1 MDFDFSDDQEQLR
14 DAVRK
19 YVDKGYTFE
28 RRRTIEK
35 AGGFDRTAYTELAEL
50 GLTGLYVPEDD
61 GGMGAEAEDQ
71 GRAACTAG
79 YCRCHWP
86 LTSRTTAGRSP
97 GRPSDSQRPA
107 SWLSV
112 MVRERTRPASM
123 PACVAHWRM
132 RASSWRLPT
141 M

>member
-1 MDFDFSDDQEQLR
+1 MTAQLSPLARFDNLLLATDGSEISQG
-14 DAVRK
+14 AVRAALHMASRCGSRLT
-19 YVDKGYTFE
+19 VMHMA
-28 RRRTIEK
+28 RTLPDY
-35 AGGFDRTAYTELAEL
+35 AMFN
-50 GLTGLYVPEDD
+50 PE
-61 GGMGAEAEDQ
+61 GVRQAEDQ
-71 GRAACTAG
+71 GRAARAVG

-112 MVRERTRPASM
+112 MARERTRPASM